1 MYFFIFTNNFKINL
15 INQKK
20 IKTMKK
26 VIIITIVLLST
37 SLAYTQVAI
46 NKDGSDPLPNSILH
60 VKGSGVNAMYI
71 DYATGYVGLNNIIPS
86 YRLHVLES
94 VTDTKNYGSV
104 FEITGGSTSSGKYA
118 GIYSFIN
125 GTGGI
130 NRAFEGLSYG
140 ANPNDYNIGVAGF
153 AKNAKI
159 NYGLQG
165 QAVDANS
172 IANGNNIGALTEADN
187 CDFMNIGTY
196 TLGHGAGSWNMGAW
210 VESSETNAGVNY
222 GIYAK
227 GANSGPGA
235 GGYWSGYF
243 DGKINVQGSIYQNG
257 SVIHAKNMQLIDNA
271 SEKVMA
277 FKPVSYLNDSEEISF
292 GFDAE
297 AMRES
302 TPELVAEV
310 TSPPDP
316 RDEKKTAV
324 TSTSVNISAMLPI
337 LTKAIQELNEKVG
350 NLQAENIALQKEINK
365 LKADK

>member
-1 MYFFIFTNNFKINL
+1 
-15 INQKK
+15 
-20 IKTMKK
+20 MKK
-26 VIIITIVLLST
+26 VIIFTIVLLST

-86 YRLHVLES
+86 YRLHVLET

-104 FEITGGSTSSGKYA
+104 FEITGGSTSSSKYA
-118 GIYSFIN
+118 GVYSYIN
-125 GTGGI
+125 GTGGV

-140 ANPNDYNIGVAGF
+140 ANPNDYNMGLAGF
-153 AKNAKI
+153 AKNAKY

-172 IANGNNIGALTEADN
+172 ITNGNNIGAITEADN
-187 CDFMNIGTY
+187 CDFMNIGNY
-196 TLGHGAGSWNMGAW
+196 AIGHGAGSWNMGVWA
-210 VESSETNAGVNY
+210 ESSETNTGVNY

-227 GANSGPGA
+227 GINSGPGA
-235 GGYWSGYF
+235 GDNWSGYF
-243 DGKINVQGSIYQNG
+243 DGKINVNGSIYQNS
-257 SVIHAKNMQLIDNA
+257 SVLHTKNAQLIDNA
-271 SEKVMA
+271 SEKVMT
-277 FKPVSYLNDSEEISF
+277 FKPVSFLSESNEISF
-292 GFDAE
+292 AFDAE
-297 AMRES
+297 AMKVS
-302 TPELVAEV
+302 MPELVKEV

-316 RDEKKTAV
+316 KDEKSEAH

-350 NLQAENIALQKEINK
+350 ELEAENITLQKEINK